1 MDPKTIMDQVI
12 NLVEQVN
19 KIGDSVEVALKA
31 FRDHLFT
38 DGVSASAGAYSQL
51 QGASQQA
58 VEDAVAACKSSE
70 PQG

>member
-1 MDPKTIMDQVI
+1 VI

-38 DGVSASAGAYSQL
+38 DGVSASDAAEAGAYSQL